1 MKKNK
6 WIILLFIFALS
17 FFVLSF
23 FHIDPDY
30 LWHIKAGEYMVHH
43 GLLTK
48 DVFSWSVTNKYW
60 MSHEWLFEVMIYG
73 LKQVFGNLHVYVYCF
88 TCFFSLLLIIY
99 FANQKQLTKNI
110 IFTLIWFICSM
121 MICLELQ
128 CRPHILSN
136 CLLALTTWFLYDLYQ
151 KEDSKKIYFLPLIS
165 ILWANIHGGSSNLPY
180 LLCFLFIIAGS
191 FRFSFSKIEA
201 RRLTKKQYFKFIGV
215 MLLCMICVC
224 INLHGFKMF
233 LYPYQNMLDTTMI
246 HNISEWRSTSL
257 HEPIHYVY
265 FALLLLIICAFLF
278 SKKKLQFMDFILL
291 GFCAYLGL
299 KSIRFWFYT
308 YIIMSFVIF
317 DYIPKRKE
325 DRGTSLGIII
335 VSILSLLFSF
345 IRGFSVSYYF
355 QLEKED
361 IQKIQEENPQRLFNM
376 YNYGGDLIYND
387 IPVFVDG
394 RADLYGKYNYKDY
407 LALSN
412 LNGDFTALLLYYHFD
427 YLLVDKKYPIAYY
440 LKYND
445 DYELIYGREN
455 VLLYKKKN

>member
-1 MKKNK
+1 
-6 WIILLFIFALS
+6 
-17 FFVLSF
+17 
-23 FHIDPDY
+23 
-30 LWHIKAGEYMVHH
+30 
-43 GLLTK
+43 
-48 DVFSWSVTNKYW
+48 
-60 MSHEWLFEVMIYG
+60 
-73 LKQVFGNLHVYVYCF
+73 
-88 TCFFSLLLIIY
+88 
-99 FANQKQLTKNI
+99 
-110 IFTLIWFICSM
+110 M